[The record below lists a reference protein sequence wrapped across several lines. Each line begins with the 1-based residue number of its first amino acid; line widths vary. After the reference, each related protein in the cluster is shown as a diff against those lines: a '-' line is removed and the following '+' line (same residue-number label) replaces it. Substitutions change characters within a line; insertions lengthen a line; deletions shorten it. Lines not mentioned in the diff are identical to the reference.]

1 VTIVI
6 EWENAI
12 DVEDD
17 WTEAAMAGL
26 QRELESVAGR
36 VAAKP
41 RVTYLYDKNAVDPAV
56 IRNVMARAAP
66 RLPDLAELEI
76 LATPGLTYY
85 KLKNFGIARST
96 TEISIMLDSDASPQ
110 PGWLEGL

>member
-1 VTIVI
+1 MAEQTKLPPVTIVI

-26 QRELESVAGR
+26 QRELESVASR

-41 RVTYLYDKNAVDPAV
+41 RVTYLYDQNGGDPERVGAG
-56 IRNVMARAAP
+56 RAATAGTGRP
-66 RLPDLAELEI
+66 
-76 LATPGLTYY
+76 
-85 KLKNFGIARST
+85 
-96 TEISIMLDSDASPQ
+96 
-110 PGWLEGL
+110 